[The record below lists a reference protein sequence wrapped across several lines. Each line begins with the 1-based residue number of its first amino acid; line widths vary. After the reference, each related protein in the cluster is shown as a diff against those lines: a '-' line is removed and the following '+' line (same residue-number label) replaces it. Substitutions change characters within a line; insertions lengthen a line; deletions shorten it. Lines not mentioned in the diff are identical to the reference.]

1 VEVSQ
6 NANELE
12 SAATLVSRILSGEA
26 TAEAELVDRYKRGIS
41 VILMRAAGQRSIA
54 EDLLQDT
61 FRLTLEKIRR
71 GDLREPERLSGF
83 ICNIAR
89 NLATAHFRRA
99 SRQETL
105 EAQIPLSADADY
117 DPLQCLLAA
126 EKAAIVRRILGE
138 LPSLRDRDVLYR
150 FYLADQDKEQIC
162 LQLGLSSLH
171 FNRVLFRAR
180 ERYKELY
187 ERFLREQQNGMR

>member
-12 SAATLVSRILSGEA
+12 SPATLVSRILSGDA
-26 TAEAELVDRYKRGIS
+26 TAEAEVVDRYKRGIT

-89 NLATAHFRRA
+89 NLATDHFRRA

-105 EAQIPLSADADY
+105 EQQARYTTDPSD
-117 DPLQCLLAA
+117 DPLQLVLAA
-126 EKAAIVRRILGE
+126 EKAAIVRRVLDE
-138 LPSLRDRDVLYR
+138 LRSPRDREVLFR
-150 FYLADQDKEQIC
+150 FYLADQNKEQIC

-187 ERFLREQQNGMR
+187 ERFLGEQQNGLR

>member
-12 SAATLVSRILSGEA
+12 SAATLVSRIVSGEA
-26 TAEAELVDRYKRGIS
+26 TAEAELVDRYKRGVT

-71 GDLREPERLSGF
+71 GELREPERLSGF

-89 NLATAHFRRA
+89 NLATGHFRRA
-99 SRQETL
+99 SRQEPL
-105 EAQIPLSADADY
+105 EEQTRLSAIAND
-117 DPLQCLLAA
+117 DPLQRLLAA
-126 EKAAIVRRILGE
+126 EKAAIVRRILDE
-138 LPSLRDRDVLYR
+138 LRSPRDREVLYR
-150 FYLADQDKEQIC
+150 FYLADQDKDQIC

-187 ERFLREQQNGMR
+187 ERFLREQQNGVR

>member
-1 VEVSQ
+1 MSR

-12 SAATLVSRILSGEA
+12 SAATLVSRIVSGEA
-26 TAEAELVDRYKRGIS
+26 AAEAELVDRYKRGVT
-41 VILMRAAGQRSIA
+41 VILMRAAGQRSTA

-99 SRQETL
+99 SRQEPL
-105 EAQIPLSADADY
+105 EAQTPLSADSDD
-117 DPLQCLLAA
+117 DPLQRLLAA
-126 EKAAIVRRILGE
+126 EKAAIVRRVLGE
-138 LPSLRDRDVLYR
+138 LPSSRDRDVLYR

-187 ERFLREQQNGMR
+187 GKLLREQHDGVR

>member
-1 VEVSQ
+1 
-6 NANELE
+6 
-12 SAATLVSRILSGEA
+12 
-26 TAEAELVDRYKRGIS
+26 
-41 VILMRAAGQRSIA
+41 MRAAGQRSIA

-99 SRQETL
+99 SRQEPL
-105 EAQIPLSADADY
+105 EAQTPLSANADD
-117 DPLQCLLAA
+117 DPLQRLLAA

-138 LPSLRDRDVLYR
+138 LPSPRDRDVLYR

-162 LQLGLSSLH
+162 LHLGLSSLH

-187 ERFLREQQNGMR
+187 EKFLREQHDGVR

>member
-12 SAATLVSRILSGEA
+12 SPATLVGRILSGDVS
-26 TAEAELVDRYKRGIS
+26 AEAELVDRYHRG
-41 VILMRAAGQRSIA
+41 VNMILLRAAGQRSIA
-54 EDLLQDT
+54 EDLVQDT
-61 FRLTLEKIRR
+61 FRLSLEKIRR
-71 GDLREPERLSGF
+71 GDLREPEKLSGF

-89 NLATAHFRRA
+89 NLAIAHFRRT

-105 EAQIPLSADADY
+105 EEQAGLSPVSHE
-117 DPLQCLLAA
+117 DPLQHVLSA
-126 EKAAIVRRILGE
+126 EKAAIVRRILDE
-138 LPSLRDRDVLYR
+138 LRSSRDRDVLYR
-150 FYLADQDKEQIC
+150 FYLAEQDKQQIC
-162 LQLGLSSLH
+162 RELGLTSLH

-187 ERFLREQQNGMR
+187 EKLVREQQNGLR

>member
-12 SAATLVSRILSGEA
+12 SPATLVSRILSGDA
-26 TAEAELVDRYKRGIS
+26 TAEAEVVDRYKRGIT

-105 EAQIPLSADADY
+105 EQQAPLTTDASD
-117 DPLQCLLAA
+117 DPLQNVLAA
-126 EKAAIVRRILGE
+126 EKAAIVRRVLDE
-138 LPSLRDRDVLYR
+138 LRSPRDREVLYR

-187 ERFLREQQNGMR
+187 ERFLGEQQNGLR